1 MRILHVNKLP
11 RIVKNKRYLEKD
23 LAVELSIKGAEIDIS
38 GEPEDEFTAEKII
51 EALDLGFPYRVAMLI
66 KEEDFILQVINIKD
80 HTRRRDLIRIKG
92 RIIGTK
98 GKTLKLLT
106 DLSDNFF
113 ELDDKNNRVGI
124 IGNPENIQTSHT
136 AIISLIK
143 GSKTGNVYT
152 YLEKHRPEKLI
163 DLGLKKPK
171 ETKKA
176 KSNL

>member
-23 LAVELSIKGAEIDIS
+23 LAVEL
-38 GEPEDEFTAEKII
+38 
-51 EALDLGFPYRVAMLI
+51 
-66 KEEDFILQVINIKD
+66 
-80 HTRRRDLIRIKG
+80 RIKG

-98 GKTLKLLT
+98 GKTLKILT

-152 YLEKHRPEKLI
+152 YLEKHRPEKVI
-163 DLGLKKPK
+163 DLGLKKSK